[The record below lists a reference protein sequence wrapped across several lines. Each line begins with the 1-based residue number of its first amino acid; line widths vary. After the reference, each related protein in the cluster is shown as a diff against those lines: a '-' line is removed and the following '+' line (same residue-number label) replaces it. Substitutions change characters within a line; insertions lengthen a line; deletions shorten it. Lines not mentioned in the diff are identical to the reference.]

1 MHLTGCPSLDLLVDT
16 DLSLPEDIFER
27 NHGVGAPVDSSRP
40 YIVVLQ
46 HPVTTEYGDGLTQVR
61 ETLTA
66 IEQVGRWGMQ
76 VIWLWPN
83 VDAGSD
89 DISKGLRI
97 FRERANPGYIHFF
110 RNFAAEDYACLINNA
125 ACLVGN
131 SSSGIREGAF
141 LGVPCVNI
149 GSRQRAR
156 ERGANVT
163 DAPHVAADIEA
174 AIERQVAHGRYEP
187 SPLYG
192 NGHAPSGLPRCW
204 RVVAIGAQ
212 DAVLYGPIGHGG

>member
-1 MHLTGCPSLDLLVDT
+1 MSHIHFPATTQARDFLIRMGELPETVHLTGCPSLDLLVDT

-27 NHGVGAPVDSSRP
+27 YHGVGAPVDSSRP

-149 GSRQRAR
+149 GSAPARAGTGR
-156 ERGANVT
+156 ER
-163 DAPHVAADIEA
+163 DRRAA
-174 AIERQVAHGRYEP
+174 RGR
-187 SPLYG
+187 
-192 NGHAPSGLPRCW
+192 
-204 RVVAIGAQ
+204 
-212 DAVLYGPIGHGG
+212 